1 MDFTC
6 TLTKK
11 KKKGGKNPL
20 RWVFYTSKM
29 FVFMAI
35 YILLLN
41 TTTTINKKDHESAKL
56 FKFQINCFKN
66 NRHHFKCISKLNFM
80 DENGQPTKQ
89 LMCIFCEWNLSISN
103 AVRQLC
109 L

>member
-6 TLTKK
+6 TLTKNK
-11 KKKGGKNPL
+11 YEKWKNPL

-41 TTTTINKKDHESAKL
+41 TTINKKDHESAKL
-56 FKFQINCFKN
+56 FKF
-66 NRHHFKCISKLNFM
+66 
-80 DENGQPTKQ
+80 
-89 LMCIFCEWNLSISN
+89 
-103 AVRQLC
+103 
-109 L
+109 